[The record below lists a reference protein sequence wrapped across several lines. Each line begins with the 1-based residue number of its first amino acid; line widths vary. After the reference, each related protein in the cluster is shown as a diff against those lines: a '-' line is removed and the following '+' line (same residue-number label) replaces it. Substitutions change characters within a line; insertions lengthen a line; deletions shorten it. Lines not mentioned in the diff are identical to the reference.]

1 MNIQYYTVIIWYID
15 ELLMFKHTP
24 LQLRSIYPIP
34 DCNSLL
40 YIHNLEIQSAYKRR
54 LMFVKLI
61 FYQRIVHSM

>member
-34 DCNSLL
+34 DCNTLL
-40 YIHNLEIQSAYKRR
+40 YIQNLEIQSAYKRR
-54 LMFVKLI
+54 LMFV
-61 FYQRIVHSM
+61 